1 MRIYSLGALLVGG
14 MAACIGNMT
23 PVQRAQDAAND
34 FTTATR
40 FGRMDVALE
49 RVSREE
55 RDKFLRRHA
64 AWGTSV
70 RIVDCDIL
78 GVRLTD
84 KDHAE
89 VMMSVSWHR
98 VDESEMRVTQIA
110 QHWQDRRGAWLLD
123 SEERAGGDVGL
134 LGEPTTALH
143 PSTRPVQFETI
154 TIR

>member
-1 MRIYSLGALLVGG
+1 MRIFCLGTLLVGG
-14 MAACIGNMT
+14 LASCIGNLT
-23 PVQRAQDAAND
+23 PVQRAQDAGNE

-49 RVSREE
+49 RVNRDDRE
-55 RDKFLRRHA
+55 KFLRRHA
-64 AWGTSV
+64 AWGTTV

-84 KDHAE
+84 REHAE
-89 VMMSVSWHR
+89 VALQVSWHR
-98 VDESEMRVTQIA
+98 IDESEMRITHIA
-110 QHWQDRRGAWLLD
+110 QHWRDRKGAWLLD

-134 LGEPTTALH
+134 LGEATTAVRANTH
-143 PSTRPVQFETI
+143 PVQFETI